1 LSRGEV
7 YRRFD
12 KEPVA
17 AMPQPDLTV
26 PRATCSPG
34 DPSQGLIE
42 CLATYLA
49 PLFVTDTDDLP
60 AARLM
65 AIRAMISYR
74 PGMKADF
81 IAVARSIALSMSA
94 LAALSRAAT
103 EDMPAALR
111 LRYFGVAN
119 ALGRSAEQGERTMER
134 RCRQGADVAR
144 RGAGAAGD
152 EIPEAPGDDFG
163 ACEPGPDDR
172 GILGLGEEELAAGE
186 AAVAEAMLEFT
197 SRRVTAAPPAG
208 ADAGSDTTAGS
219 RTASDGGGVGGA
231 KTELAAMISASQR
244 LGAIRQLERGFERNL
259 GGQQELGQAPGGGAR
274 VRLPYRHETAAVRP
288 EVPI

>member
-1 LSRGEV
+1 
-7 YRRFD
+7 
-12 KEPVA
+12 
-17 AMPQPDLTV
+17 MPQPDLTV

-134 RCRQGADVAR
+134 RCHQGADVAR

-186 AAVAEAMLEFT
+186 AAIEAAIEAAVAEAMLEYT

-259 GGQQELGQAPGGGAR
+259 GGRQGPWQAPGGGAG
-274 VRLPYRHETAAVRP
+274 VRLHYGHETAAVRP